1 MQPIL
6 SKATSIVIVVPP
18 LRDFYATPHRSAS
31 LGAETVRKVLQQYG
45 YVGTLIDGLKNS
57 SRGKQLPLSSGLN
70 HLIPH
75 ILPAE
80 TGRCSFFTR
89 FQHFGKEYHELV
101 TAMEPLHPD
110 LVFLSCF
117 AYCYSTPALELADH
131 IRKRFP
137 SAVIVAGGA
146 GVSVYPDRFLRR
158 QSIDYTLS
166 GEAEVSLSPFL
177 HYLTGSQKNPEEVP
191 HLGWKTAGKRW
202 YSTSYIHTDSES
214 LLPVLAKTPGR
225 NEVIRYT
232 TSLSRGCPAGCR
244 FCSNHLTH
252 GRKFRHTALEQFEN
266 MVKELPEPPAGTE
279 VQFNFEDDNLLYDAP
294 FFTALLTACRKRFP
308 QTAFFAEN
316 GLDYRLLTPKRC
328 SDLIAAGFRQFN
340 FTIGSVTPAILA
352 DEQRTGNTTHFDRL
366 LTITKNAGVPVISY
380 LICGLPG
387 DTKESVAANLRFL
400 QQRPTAIGMSMFYPV
415 PGLPGFEDRSLF
427 DAHPPQRCAGS
438 SAWPWCGSVDTDTL
452 VTAFRLARFINLC
465 KAPNVTEEEQELI
478 TLTLQHGKLFT
489 VIREHRERRIIE
501 VPGQDEELVR
511 MVVAN

>member
-1 MQPIL
+1 MQPTL
-6 SKATSIVIVVPP
+6 QQSASVVIAVPP
-18 LRDFYATPHRSAS
+18 LQDFYATPHRCTS
-31 LGAETVRKVLQQYG
+31 LGAETVRIVLQQHG
-45 YVGTLIDGLKNS
+45 YTGTLIDGLKES
-57 SRGKQLPLSSGLN
+57 PGSKQIPLPSALS
-70 HLIPH
+70 HLTPH
-75 ILPAE
+75 ILNGE
-80 TGRCSFFTR
+80 TGRGSFFTR
-89 FQHFGKEYHELV
+89 FQHFGKEYREMV

-110 LVFLSCF
+110 LVFLCCF
-117 AYCYSTPALELADH
+117 AYCYSTPALELADLV
-131 IRKRFP
+131 RKRFP

-146 GVSVYPDRFLRR
+146 GVSVYPDNFLRR
-158 QSIDYTLS
+158 KSIDYTLS
-166 GEAEVSLSPFL
+166 GEAEVSLPPFL
-177 HYLTGSQKNPEEVP
+177 HYLNGSQKNPEEVP
-191 HLGWKTAGKRW
+191 HLGWKTAGKRC
-202 YSTSYIHTDSES
+202 YSSSHIHTDHES

-225 NEVIRYT
+225 NGAIRYT

-252 GRKFRHTALEQFEN
+252 GRQFRHTALGQFEN
-266 MVKELPEPPAGTE
+266 MVKELPGPPAGTE
-279 VQFNFEDDNLLYDAP
+279 VQFNFEDDNLLYDVP

-340 FTIGSVTPAILA
+340 FTIGSVSPTILA
-352 DEQRTGNTTHFDRL
+352 DEHRAGNAAHFDRL
-366 LTITKNAGVPVISY
+366 LTITRQAGVPVVAY

-387 DTKESVAANLRFL
+387 DTKESIAANLHFL

-438 SAWPWCGSVDTDTL
+438 STWPWCGSVDTETL

-465 KAPNVTEEEQELI
+465 KAPTLSGEEQELI
-478 TLTLQHGKLFT
+478 TLTLQYRKLHT
-489 VIREHRERRIIE
+489 VIGKRRERRIIE

-511 MVVAN
+511 MIVTD